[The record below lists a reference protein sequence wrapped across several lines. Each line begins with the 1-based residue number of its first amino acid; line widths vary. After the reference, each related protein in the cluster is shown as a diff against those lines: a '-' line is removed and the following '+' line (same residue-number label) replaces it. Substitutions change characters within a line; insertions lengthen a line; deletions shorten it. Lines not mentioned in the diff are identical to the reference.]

1 MLNTANI
8 LPFPV
13 MPNKTWVKS
22 FVYREN
28 EVINRLMNVAR
39 SARVAEGLSHLHFVE
54 CIFRYWTASAPS
66 AWLGINAPA
75 FAVVVA
81 IL

>member
-1 MLNTANI
+1 
-8 LPFPV
+8 

-28 EVINRLMNVAR
+28 EVINGLMNVAR
-39 SARVAEGLSHLHFVE
+39 SAVVSEGLSHLHFVE
-54 CIFRYWTASAPS
+54 CLLGYWTASAPS

-75 FAVVVA
+75 LVTIPVIAV
-81 IL
+81 